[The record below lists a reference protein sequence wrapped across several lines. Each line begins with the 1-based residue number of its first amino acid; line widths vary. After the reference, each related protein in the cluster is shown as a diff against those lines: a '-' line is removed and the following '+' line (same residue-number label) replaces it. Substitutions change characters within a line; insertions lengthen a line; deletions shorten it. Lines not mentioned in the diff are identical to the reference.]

1 MSTLSPDEALADVFV
16 LLADSMRPGYD
27 IVDTLD
33 LLVEAS
39 TTFTSAVEAGILL
52 VGADGRLHVAASSTE
67 CASDVEESQLGV
79 GGGPCSDAIRTGQ
92 GIDVP
97 LIPAEQARWP
107 EFVAIAQAKG
117 FNAAHAIP
125 MRLRSQTLGGLNLFS
140 TQPGS
145 LSDRDQA
152 LAETFAQLATI
163 SILQHQTLTDHGI
176 VNAQLQRAL
185 DSRVIIEQAKGV
197 LAQQY
202 GLEMDAAFAL
212 LRNHSRR
219 TSSGLRHTARQIVS
233 HGLDIGE
240 DPPASFEPAGR

>member
-1 MSTLSPDEALADVFV
+1 MSPLSPDAALADVFV
-16 LLADSMRPGYD
+16 LLADSLRPGYD

-52 VGADGRLHVAASSTE
+52 IGAEGRLHVAASSTE
-67 CASDVEESQLGV
+67 RASDVEESQLGV
-79 GGGPCSDAIRTGQ
+79 DGGPCSDAIRAGQ

-97 LIPAEQARWP
+97 LIPAEKERWP
-107 EFVAIAQAKG
+107 EFVATAQAKG

-125 MRLRSQTLGGLNLFS
+125 MRLRAQTLGGLKLFS
-140 TQPGS
+140 TRPGS

-152 LAETFAQLATI
+152 LAETFAQIATI
-163 SILQHQTLTDHGI
+163 SIVQHQTITDHGI

-212 LRNHSRR
+212 LRNHARR
-219 TSSGLRHTARQIVS
+219 SSSGMSHVAKQIVS
-233 HGLDIGE
+233 HGLDIGG
-240 DPPASFEPAGR
+240 DRPAAFEPSGT